1 MDWLS
6 LAIFVQIM
14 LVLVA
19 QRHCSEIPKSGLP
32 GQARADCGEYREI
45 AGVVATKFNSPPRES
60 EPSDKPS
67 AVPNHW

>member
-32 GQARADCGEYREI
+32 DQARRI
-45 AGVVATKFNSPPRES
+45 AANIAKLPQLLLGF
-60 EPSDKPS
+60 
-67 AVPNHW
+67 